1 LHQIDKLQVA
11 HSKGSIPFPLTTVYS
26 HLRQCSPLQPHLL
39 SSLQSRVLSKSDDTI
54 APVTDKTQ
62 SVCKRDC
69 TRLLTG
75 AWSLASE
82 EVLDTPLQFALHNI
96 GDAWALYIARRG
108 GCIPPSALP
117 EPDTLGRRNAPG
129 RQSRAAP
136 RQPEHI
142 NCPNTSNKAT
152 VRRLGHFWG
161 FHGQQGDRASHEMT
175 PRRAQSMGRK
185 TRRF

>member
-1 LHQIDKLQVA
+1 MIAPDRQIA

-69 TRLLTG
+69 TRLLAG
-75 AWSLASE
+75 AWSLDSN

-96 GDAWALYIARRG
+96 GDAWALYIARREEG
-108 GCIPPSALP
+108 VFHHRPSPSLIH
-117 EPDTLGRRNAPG
+117 LGDG
-129 RQSRAAP
+129 
-136 RQPEHI
+136 
-142 NCPNTSNKAT
+142 
-152 VRRLGHFWG
+152 
-161 FHGQQGDRASHEMT
+161 
-175 PRRAQSMGRK
+175 
-185 TRRF
+185 TRRPRPQTARTYKLSEHLEKGDGSATWTYLGFSWAARGPCFP